1 MRTFR
6 FAILVCFCLLAA
18 GCPARSI
25 FPLFTDKDT
34 SFNPLLVGT
43 WTHSDGGTLAF
54 AKSGVAGY
62 HVMLRE
68 KDETS
73 TYTAHIGKLGNAW
86 FIESFAENADNEY
99 HLLTA
104 SVVHRMWLE
113 RDSLTISALRN
124 DWLRDMM
131 DDGKLTIKHV
141 LRDGEIIL
149 TASTEELQQFVAKY
163 ADAAFSEKDTFYR
176 MK

>member
-1 MRTFR
+1 MNSPRV
-6 FAILVCFCLLAA
+6 AILLCLGFLVT

-25 FPLFTDKDT
+25 FPLFTDKDV

-43 WTHSDGGTLAF
+43 WTHADGGTLTF

-62 HVMLRE
+62 HVTLQE

-73 TYTAHIGKLGNAW
+73 TYTAQIGKLGNAW
-86 FIESFAENADNEY
+86 FIESSAENADNEY

-124 DWLRDMM
+124 DWLKGMI
-131 DDGKLTIKHV
+131 DDGKLTIPHV

-149 TASTEELQQFVAKY
+149 TASTEELQKFVTLY
-163 ADAAFSEKDTFYR
+163 ADSAFTDRDTFYR
-176 MK
+176 KN